1 MAFYESTFIARQDLS
16 KQDVAR
22 LTENFSNIITS
33 NGGKIVKTEYWGLRN
48 LAYRIKKSRKG
59 HYTLMAF
66 EAGNGALNELQRNMG
81 ISEEIMRSLTIR
93 VEKIDENPSPV
104 MQQRG
109 GRDDYSDDAS
119 SSNENS
125 N

>member
-33 NGGKIVKTEYWGLRN
+33 NGGKIIKTEYWGLRN

-59 HYTLMAF
+59 HYTMLAF

-81 ISEEIMRSLTIR
+81 ISEELMRSLTVR
-93 VEKIDENPSPV
+93 VEKIDENPSPM

-109 GRDDYSDDAS
+109 GREDGYGDDAS
-119 SSNENS
+119 SETAAN
-125 N
+125 